1 MKTKKKTKKKTGKV
15 LLARLGP
22 MNSDFETQIYG
33 APKKH
38 GIYYDNAVLRAN
50 IACLERRSNKL
61 LSETSVLR
69 QHVANKKGKIARN
82 QAAGLGA
89 IIDEYTAAL
98 RLVSAAL
105 EEGFPVDTRTG
116 ETT

>member
-1 MKTKKKTKKKTGKV
+1 MKTKKKKKKIAGKV

-22 MNSDFETQIYG
+22 MGTEYETQIYG

-38 GIYYDNAVLRAN
+38 GIHYDNAVLRSN
-50 IACLERRSNKL
+50 LACLERRSNKL

-69 QHVANKKGKIARN
+69 QHVANQKGKIARN

-98 RLVSAAL
+98 KLVSAAL